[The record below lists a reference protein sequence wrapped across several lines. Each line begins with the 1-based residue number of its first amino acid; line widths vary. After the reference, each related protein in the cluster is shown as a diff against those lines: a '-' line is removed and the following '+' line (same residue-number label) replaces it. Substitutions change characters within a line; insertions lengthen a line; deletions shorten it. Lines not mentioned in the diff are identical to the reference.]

1 MALRKRSQE
10 SPPQGVPHATADIV
24 FPPALSELKQ
34 HMVCTRYPDS
44 KEPRET
50 TTLTLFTDQGTL
62 KYFINDN
69 FLNFW
74 FRFIFRNRSAVET
87 GNYAYLREVIDRD
100 YATWSGLM
108 LERYFHGLFAES
120 GNYNAIGSYW
130 EKGNQNEIDLVA
142 VNELKKN
149 ITVAEIKMNKARI
162 NMDALKK
169 KGERLLESY
178 QGYEVTWL
186 ALGLEDAADYL

>member
-62 KYFINDN
+62 KCFINDRDN
-69 FLNFW
+69 EVTTCVTGDSWAGLW
-74 FRFIFRNRSAVET
+74 QAVE
-87 GNYAYLREVIDRD
+87 
-100 YATWSGLM
+100 
-108 LERYFHGLFAES
+108 
-120 GNYNAIGSYW
+120 
-130 EKGNQNEIDLVA
+130 
-142 VNELKKN
+142 
-149 ITVAEIKMNKARI
+149 KALQDPKTEWR
-162 NMDALKK
+162 ARKAK
-169 KGERLLESY
+169 
-178 QGYEVTWL
+178 
-186 ALGLEDAADYL
+186 